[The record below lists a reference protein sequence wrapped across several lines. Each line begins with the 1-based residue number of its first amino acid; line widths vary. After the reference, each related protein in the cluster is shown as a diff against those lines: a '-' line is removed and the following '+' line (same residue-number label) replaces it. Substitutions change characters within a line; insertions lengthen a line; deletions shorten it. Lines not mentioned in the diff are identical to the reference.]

1 MTQRVHAARP
11 RTWAFASVS
20 VLLSVAMGV
29 GCVGDKGVAPSTRD
43 PSTALGGIVASPLNV
58 VMAVGDSFPV
68 AITAQSV
75 SGDPITQFDS
85 VRYVLNSIVDT
96 IRVGVSPTGVVTARA
111 VSGGSPVLLNVFAY
125 KDGVGAVDQVVIQVT
140 QTAIAGA
147 TLSIQPDPSDSTK
160 IQLGDGKVIPPV
172 IQNPGTGARVS
183 GPRFRF
189 TTTPEDAK
197 KLGCYRLN
205 IPSVSQAF
213 STASSALRLNGCA
226 ATFGLNQIR
235 ALSLG
240 TAWVHADALIYGTM
254 LHDSVQYTVTNPYQF
269 YISVTN
275 VNLNVTCVTSGT
287 IAPGGTVT
295 FTNNIQ
301 AGLGMSLAYTFD
313 NPAAATDAG
322 SSTGGSSGNIT
333 PLAGGESSSRMFM
346 TPGTYTWHAAVSGA
360 TPPFTNT
367 TCDGTV
373 IVQ

>member
-1 MTQRVHAARP
+1 
-11 RTWAFASVS
+11 
-20 VLLSVAMGV
+20 MGI

-43 PSTALGGIVASPLNV
+43 PNTALASIVASPLNV

-75 SGDPITQFDS
+75 SGDPITRFDS
-85 VRYVLNSIVDT
+85 IRYVLNSIVDT
-96 IRVGVSPTGVVTARA
+96 IRVAVAPTGVVTARA

-140 QTAIAGA
+140 QTAFTGA

-172 IQNPGTGARVS
+172 IRNPNTGASVA
-183 GPRFRF
+183 GPRFRY
-189 TTTPEDAK
+189 TTTPDDAK

-205 IPSVSQAF
+205 IPDVSQAF
-213 STASSALRLNGCA
+213 STASSALKLNGCA
-226 ATFGLNQIR
+226 GTFGLNQIR

-240 TAWVHADALIYGTM
+240 TAWVHADALVYGTM

-269 YISVTN
+269 YIYISN
-275 VNLNVTCVTSGT
+275 VNLNVTCTTSAT
-287 IAPGGTVT
+287 IAPGGIVT

-301 AGLGMSLAYTFD
+301 AGLGMSLAFTFD

-333 PLAGGESSSRMFM
+333 PLAGGESSSRAFM
-346 TPGTYTWHAAVSGA
+346 TAGTYPWHAAVSGA
-360 TPPFTNT
+360 TPPFTNV
-367 TCDGTV
+367 TCDGAV